1 MKILTLSIM
10 IANELKYMI
19 EQENLKE
26 GDKLPSERELCE
38 KLNVQR
44 LTLRSGL
51 RILMQEGIIISK
63 QRSGYYVNKPRI
75 VKNVFHLESTS
86 EAIFE
91 QGLNMKI
98 KILNIEKKETN
109 KQLSTKLRLP
119 LGTKVY
125 CLQRLRIIDDEPV
138 SVDTSYLL
146 IKYAQGLEKKDF
158 ESRALYQI
166 LESEYDI
173 SINRSEQ
180 EILICEADNYIA
192 NALHVELGTQMVLQQ
207 GLAYDNDNRQI
218 EYSESIMKMERF
230 VYVN

>member
-1 MKILTLSIM
+1 
-10 IANELKYMI
+10 
-19 EQENLKE
+19 
-26 GDKLPSERELCE
+26 
-38 KLNVQR
+38 
-44 LTLRSGL
+44 
-51 RILMQEGIIISK
+51 
-63 QRSGYYVNKPRI
+63 
-75 VKNVFHLESTS
+75 
-86 EAIFE
+86 
-91 QGLNMKI
+91 MKI

-138 SVDTSYLL
+138 SVDTSYLP

>member
-1 MKILTLSIM
+1 MLSDHDNCNLIIYANRNIYANIFLTVISIRIMLSISAFFWYNEQRKRFIYAILTLSIM
-10 IANELKYMI
+10 IANELKNMI

-75 VKNVFHLESTS
+75 VKNVLHLESTS

-98 KILNIEKKETN
+98 KILNIEKK
-109 KQLSTKLRLP
+109 KQ
-119 LGTKVY
+119 
-125 CLQRLRIIDDEPV
+125 INN
-138 SVDTSYLL
+138 
-146 IKYAQGLEKKDF
+146 
-158 ESRALYQI
+158 YQQSCVF
-166 LESEYDI
+166 L
-173 SINRSEQ
+173 
-180 EILICEADNYIA
+180 
-192 NALHVELGTQMVLQQ
+192 
-207 GLAYDNDNRQI
+207 
-218 EYSESIMKMERF
+218 
-230 VYVN
+230 

>member
-1 MKILTLSIM
+1 
-10 IANELKYMI
+10 
-19 EQENLKE
+19 
-26 GDKLPSERELCE
+26 
-38 KLNVQR
+38 
-44 LTLRSGL
+44 
-51 RILMQEGIIISK
+51 MQEGIIISK

-138 SVDTSYLL
+138 SVDTSYLP

>member
-1 MKILTLSIM
+1 M
-10 IANELKYMI
+10 
-19 EQENLKE
+19 
-26 GDKLPSERELCE
+26 
-38 KLNVQR
+38 
-44 LTLRSGL
+44 
-51 RILMQEGIIISK
+51 
-63 QRSGYYVNKPRI
+63 
-75 VKNVFHLESTS
+75 
-86 EAIFE
+86 
-91 QGLNMKI
+91 
-98 KILNIEKKETN
+98 
-109 KQLSTKLRLP
+109 
-119 LGTKVY
+119 Y

-138 SVDTSYLL
+138 SVDTSYLP
-146 IKYAQGLEKKDF
+146 IKYAQGLEKKDI

-180 EILICEADNYIA
+180 EILICEADSYIA

>member
-1 MKILTLSIM
+1 M
-10 IANELKYMI
+10 IANELKNMI

-138 SVDTSYLL
+138 SVDTSRRPFPSRKFKSVRDSPYCSFSILTASMNTPNTV
-146 IKYAQGLEKKDF
+146 IKFGIN
-158 ESRALYQI
+158 SSI
-166 LESEYDI
+166 L
-173 SINRSEQ
+173 
-180 EILICEADNYIA
+180 
-192 NALHVELGTQMVLQQ
+192 
-207 GLAYDNDNRQI
+207 
-218 EYSESIMKMERF
+218 
-230 VYVN
+230 

>member
-10 IANELKYMI
+10 IANELKNMI

-44 LTLRSGL
+44 LTLHSGL

-119 LGTKVY
+119 
-125 CLQRLRIIDDEPV
+125 
-138 SVDTSYLL
+138 
-146 IKYAQGLEKKDF
+146 
-158 ESRALYQI
+158 
-166 LESEYDI
+166 
-173 SINRSEQ
+173 
-180 EILICEADNYIA
+180 
-192 NALHVELGTQMVLQQ
+192 
-207 GLAYDNDNRQI
+207 
-218 EYSESIMKMERF
+218 
-230 VYVN
+230 